1 MVIKFAELL
10 VVCNYNLIYSKY
22 TVLSCRPHWPV
33 SRIYPWYFEI
43 LSTLHFR
50 SKAELWGTLGMSNML
65 SCLWKTDHHRVN
77 QFYIPYHG
85 KILQPNIMQE
95 DSCIFDSI
103 TPNLLIVLRSYDAI
117 CWPLYPSLVWYK
129 IVNGGI
135 FFRKRGI
142 TSICIVCIIAKIRV
156 SVLFCFLTCPQRSPL
171 IKLHLRIEISITSR
185 NI

>member
-1 MVIKFAELL
+1 M
-10 VVCNYNLIYSKY
+10 
-22 TVLSCRPHWPV
+22 RD
-33 SRIYPWYFEI
+33 PWYVQYAVMSVKDRSSSGQPI
-43 LSTLHFR
+43 LYTIPWKNTTAKHNAGRQLH
-50 SKAELWGTLGMSNML
+50 
-65 SCLWKTDHHRVN
+65 
-77 QFYIPYHG
+77 
-85 KILQPNIMQE
+85 
-95 DSCIFDSI
+95 SI
-103 TPNLLIVLRSYDAI
+103 TPNLPIVLRSYDAI

-142 TSICIVCIIAKIRV
+142 TSICIVCIIAKIRI